1 MSAISELDALL
12 VAASRAGADA
22 ADAFMVEGRNL
33 AVQQRLGRTEEVI
46 RSESVEIGLRVMVG
60 LRSAIVSTN
69 QINRVGLDTL
79 AERAIAMARSVPED
93 KFSGLAEFPCSTP
106 FADLDLDD
114 AEEPGPEVLVA
125 RAAEAEDAA
134 RAIPGVTN
142 SEGASA
148 SWSRTAFTLA
158 ATNGFA
164 GGYSRTSSSIAATVL
179 AGTSTTME
187 RDYEYSVAVHH
198 ADVENPGLVGRRAGE
213 RAVRR
218 LNPRRLASGRMP
230 VIFDPRVSGSLVSH
244 FASCI
249 NGASVARNTSIL
261 KNRMGDRIFP
271 AGIYIHDD
279 PLRPRGLRSRP
290 FDGEGVAGQP
300 RSLIEDGVLKTWLL
314 DCRTGRQLGLATT
327 GHAGRSPSSPPSPGP
342 TNLWMAE
349 GAVTPAAL
357 LGGVGNGLYV
367 TELIGSGFNQVTGD
381 YSRGAVGF
389 LIRNGRIEEPV
400 SGITIAGN
408 IMSIFEKITPADDLE
423 FKSSVNAPT
432 VLIEEMT
439 IAGL

>member
-1 MSAISELDALL
+1 
-12 VAASRAGADA
+12 
-22 ADAFMVEGRNL
+22 
-33 AVQQRLGRTEEVI
+33 
-46 RSESVEIGLRVMVG
+46 
-60 LRSAIVSTN
+60 
-69 QINRVGLDTL
+69 
-79 AERAIAMARSVPED
+79 
-93 KFSGLAEFPCSTP
+93 
-106 FADLDLDD
+106 
-114 AEEPGPEVLVA
+114 
-125 RAAEAEDAA
+125 
-134 RAIPGVTN
+134 
-142 SEGASA
+142 
-148 SWSRTAFTLA
+148 
-158 ATNGFA
+158 
-164 GGYSRTSSSIAATVL
+164 
-179 AGTSTTME
+179 
-187 RDYEYSVAVHH
+187 
-198 ADVENPGLVGRRAGE
+198 
-213 RAVRR
+213 
-218 LNPRRLASGRMP
+218 MP

-244 FASCI
+244 FASCV

-327 GHAGRSPSSPPSPGP
+327 GHAGRSPSSPPAPGP

-389 LIRNGRIEEPV
+389 LIRQGRIEEPV

-408 IMSIFEKITPADDLE
+408 IMSIFERITPADDLE